1 MKYTSYLILS
11 VLLFWSVFS
20 SAQNLTRGDVAFV
33 QYNADG
39 VDNFAFVCLTDIPA
53 GVTIHFTDNEPIDL
67 QGGEGTISWTTAAT
81 INCGTV
87 VTIDYNPSESTGQAS
102 VSESNSLNFSGSG
115 DGLWAYC
122 GDALSPI
129 YISAIGNDGSVIN
142 EINTSNEGDILA
154 TNLTVGINALG
165 LAEIDNCKYNGVV
178 LSGSQEELRIAIND
192 PNNWTGSNTV
202 NQTFTGGFTITEC
215 SSGTTV
221 PDTPTISSI
230 VNGENQVSVYFYS
243 GADGGS
249 PITDFPIFYKWR
261 SIVYRYGEHLKSIRD
276 YWPHQWCEL

>member
-1 MKYTSYLILS
+1 M
-11 VLLFWSVFS
+11 
-20 SAQNLTRGDVAFV
+20 
-33 QYNADG
+33 
-39 VDNFAFVCLTDIPA
+39 
-53 GVTIHFTDNEPIDL
+53 
-67 QGGEGTISWTTAAT
+67 
-81 INCGTV
+81 
-87 VTIDYNPSESTGQAS
+87 
-102 VSESNSLNFSGSG
+102 
-115 DGLWAYC
+115 WAYC

-261 SIVYRYGEHLKSIRD
+261 VIVYLYGEHLKSIRY